1 MMRKLCLILLAACLA
16 SMAGWAQEL
25 KQADVGTMRTPP
37 SLPQQLEATGVL
49 EATQW
54 TQQAVPGK
62 SGRAMA
68 GKVRLKASIADS
80 LTLAEIDESVTGT
93 KQASAIVTT
102 KAYGTNQAYVY
113 NLWGLRDTL
122 TATYDQRA
130 GTISINPGLVYN
142 HPTYGPVWIC
152 PYDAKANT
160 YSTKNPIKGTLNA
173 DGSITLAGWG
183 VFVTE
188 GDYKGGSFARFKG
201 SELEVPNAVMTDTL
215 YDINNPSSRTTVLSY
230 PVYIDSVSVNQVS
243 ILNFSG
249 IGAVVN
255 AVLNPDKTVTIAPQR
270 VLTNSMYGD
279 FYCYSHDWNGAPL
292 NKSSIT
298 ATSTATSWTLGS
310 WGIFSRNVLSL
321 MARGYWNSTISFAS
335 GLVTYPEKK
344 KLDWSGSGTEA
355 DPYVIKTLD
364 QYLAFA
370 ESVNLGQSYQ
380 GKHIALGA
388 DIDMSSLAEA
398 YRPVGNESHP
408 FEGTFDG
415 KGYTL
420 KNWSHTAYDESYQGL
435 FGMAGVQSVIKNLK
449 VDNPS
454 LTSAGAYTGIVVG
467 YSSGVVSN
475 VTVTGATMK
484 HNNSFG
490 GGVIGAFKGTT
501 ASNLSFTG
509 TLTGAGETGGVIG
522 ELQAGTVTDLE
533 SHGTVS
539 VESVYSS
546 VFHGLGGVI
555 GGTLN
560 KGEMHIERCY
570 NDAMVNATASNVLTG
585 GVVGDLAYANLSGS
599 FNVGPVAAVCT
610 TSRELDGTINQVGAA
625 GGVAGRVYGSTM
637 TDCYNSNIVINSGNN
652 EHVGGLLGYVVKPIM
667 TYVNGHFEGY
677 KNPSR
682 VTSCYNS
689 GEVITPTMR
698 STQGFYGSTYADSV
712 LVNCY
717 FDQQVT
723 GNVMPDPSASCIMR
737 TAQLTSGTLPQGFD
751 SKVWTATAG
760 LYPALS
766 HFASRA
772 ESHLSVSPLVF
783 AGSET
788 SRKVKSTFT
797 VSSVNNIVWR
807 IFANSSY
814 VTSSTGLTMSGDS
827 VKINN
832 VNSSE
837 TMVARIEGND
847 KLVKMVMLETVDPTA
862 FRGSGTQ
869 DDPYLI
875 SDKDDLKKLNEGVT
889 VNAQTYLGDYFK
901 QTNDI
906 DLENATDFVGVG
918 TDGKSAHN
926 FAGTYDGQ
934 GYTIHR
940 LYIDSVGL
948 NGFGKATPSK
958 SRQYAGF
965 FGYIGPKGVVKN
977 LNIAS
982 DCHFYAYGYVGAI
995 AGYNKGTIE
1004 NCRNYAD
1011 VTAAYTNAGGI
1022 TGYQDTG
1029 SKVINCYNSGTVT
1042 VGSNRAAGIV
1052 PYSKGTTAGCQ
1063 NDGLVRCTYLPDYP
1077 DDGPYNAGGIV
1088 GSTSSAAVI
1097 TDNIN
1102 TGTVT
1107 AYSNTAGIVTSASTG
1122 SLIARNINYGSVI
1135 NGNPDDYGTGAFT
1148 ARDLTTV
1155 TSGYNFENNYYD
1167 KQLGYYGAAYR
1178 APFKG
1183 INGLLTRQL
1192 TNGEALEGIDAQ
1204 QVDFAAGQY
1213 PVLKRFKDEPAA
1225 VAHRN
1230 MVVTLPDDENID
1242 DVRHTAALSDTAS
1255 WSLVKAQQF
1264 AIEGGNRLTVAI
1276 AGDTALRDTLTASLG
1291 GYTKVIPLRAQPIAF
1306 AGSGTKADPYQIRS
1320 KADMLLLASY
1330 TNDDDYAF
1338 TGRYFKVMNDIDF
1351 DTTAYVPVAVKL
1363 HKLDADF
1370 DGNGKKFVNINY
1382 TSDYRLSTGRYFALI
1397 GNVGENGRVHN
1408 VNLASGYMAAYGSTG
1423 GIAGRV
1429 YGTVDSCESHITV
1442 STTKDDGFG
1451 GIAGRV
1457 MGGGKVTN
1465 CKGYAKFDAKYDN
1478 VGGIVYDVLRGGLV
1492 ENCENYSDINAPY
1505 SSVAGIAAQNAG
1517 TISNCVNHGAIAG
1530 KGSVAGIV
1538 GTSLGGD
1545 VLLNCRN
1552 EGTVTATGSEAGGIL
1567 ASTTNRSDSIIIA
1580 GCSNTAAVTANKYA
1594 GGLVGYAYVKML
1606 VDSCYNKG
1614 DVSTVAKYAAG
1625 LLSYAYKGSRFTHC
1639 YNTGTVIG
1647 GGDYA
1652 GGLIGDVNG
1661 EDFVVSDCVNYGDVM
1676 GSGMYGAGISSSYEG
1691 VMERV
1696 VNYGHVE
1703 SDSYAAG
1710 ITGYA
1715 SDAKYVNCVN
1725 YGDVAMT
1732 GTTRDYASA
1741 GGLMALNRA
1750 SSMTNCYNLGKVTS
1764 TAYASGLIGDARDD
1778 TSYGPFNVRNC
1789 YTAGEI
1795 SGPDSSYVSHVTAST
1810 DDEVL
1815 LDSVYYD
1822 ITVNRTV
1829 PYSNIDSTGIA
1840 LSTREMVH
1848 AALGD
1853 AYVEREGM
1861 YPVLAELAD
1870 SVLSNWYAAT
1880 VVLPEGFGPD
1890 SVAGPFIVGNPEGTT
1905 WTASPEIVTID
1916 GNVATPTATGEVTLT
1931 KTCGTH
1937 TRSYR
1942 LVVTMTT
1949 GVTDVDASDAAIVAR
1964 EYFNLNGQS
1973 LGTKRPESAGIY
1985 IERDRYSNGAGR
1997 ARKIVVK

>member
-1 MMRKLCLILLAACLA
+1 MRKLYLILLAACIIA
-16 SMAGWAQEL
+16 MTGWAQEL
-25 KQADVGTMRTPP
+25 KQADVGAMRTQP
-37 SLPQQLEATGVL
+37 SLPPSLEATGLL

-54 TQQAVPGK
+54 SQQPVQGK
-62 SGRAMA
+62 RGLATA
-68 GKVRLKASIADS
+68 GKVRQKASIADS
-80 LTLAEIDESVTGT
+80 LTLAEIDESTSGT
-93 KQASAIVTT
+93 KQARAIVTT

-113 NLWGLRDTL
+113 NLWGLGDTL
-122 TATYDQRA
+122 TATYDQSA

-152 PYDAKANT
+152 PFDAANKT
-160 YSTKNPIKGTLNA
+160 YSTQNPIKGTLNA
-173 DGSITLAGWG
+173 DGSVTLGGWG
-183 VFVTE
+183 VFVIS
-188 GDYKGGSFARFKG
+188 GASKGGAFAVYKG

-215 YDINNPSSRTTVLSY
+215 YDANNPTSRATVLSY

-270 VLTNSMYGD
+270 VFTNSMYGD
-279 FYCYSHDWNGAPL
+279 FYCYSHDWNGSAL
-292 NKSSIT
+292 AKGTIT

-310 WGIFSRNVLSL
+310 WGIFSRNVLGL
-321 MARGYWNSTISFAS
+321 LARGYWNSTITFAS

-344 KLDWSGSGTEA
+344 TLDWSGSGTEA
-355 DPYVIKTLD
+355 DPYVIKTLN
-364 QYLAFA
+364 QYMAFA

-380 GKHIALGA
+380 GKYIVLGN

-420 KNWSHTAYDESYQGL
+420 KNWSHTAYEESYQGL
-435 FGMAGVQSVIKNLK
+435 FGMAGAQSVIKNVK

-475 VTVTGATMK
+475 VTVTAATMT
-484 HNNSFG
+484 HTNSFG

-501 ASNLSFTG
+501 ASNLSFSG

-522 ELQAGTVTDLE
+522 ELQAGTVTGLE
-533 SHGTVS
+533 SHGTVTA
-539 VESVYSS
+539 SS
-546 VFHGLGGVI
+546 VFSSVYHGLGGVI

-570 NDAMVNATASNVLTG
+570 NDAMVNATAANLLTG
-585 GVVGDLAYANLSGS
+585 GVVGDLAYAHLSGS

-610 TSRELDGTINQVGAA
+610 TSREFDGTINQVGAA
-625 GGVAGRVYGSTM
+625 GGVAGRVYGATM
-637 TDCYNSNIVINSGNN
+637 TDCYNSNIVINGGNN
-652 EHVGGLLGYVVKPIM
+652 ERVGGLLGYVVKPIM

-689 GEVITPTMR
+689 GEVIMPTMR
-698 STQGFYGSTYADSV
+698 STQGFYGSVYADSV

-723 GNVMPDPSASCIMR
+723 GNVMPDPSASCIMK
-737 TAQLTSGTLPQGFD
+737 TAQLTSGTLLQGFD
-751 SKVWTATAG
+751 SNVWTATAG
-760 LYPALS
+760 LYPALK
-766 HFASRA
+766 HFATSA
-772 ESHLSVSPLVF
+772 ESQLSVSPLTF

-788 SRKVKSTFT
+788 SRKVKSAFT

-814 VTSSTGLTMSGDS
+814 VTSSTGLVMSGDT

-837 TMVARIEGND
+837 TMVARISGND
-847 KLVKMVMLETVDPTA
+847 KLVKMVMLETVDPSA
-862 FRGSGTQ
+862 FRGNGTQ

-889 VNAQTYLGDYFK
+889 VNAQTYQGDYFK

-906 DLENATDFVGVG
+906 DLENATDFVGIG

-1088 GSTSSAAVI
+1088 GSTSSTAVI

-1102 TGTVT
+1102 TGTVM
-1107 AYSNTAGIVTSASTG
+1107 AYSTTAGIVTSASTG
-1122 SLIARNINYGSVI
+1122 SLMARNINYGTVI

-1155 TSGYNFENNYYD
+1155 TSGYNIENNYYD

-1178 APFKG
+1178 APFAG

-1192 TNGEALEGIDAQ
+1192 TSGEALEGIDAQ

-1230 MVVTLPDDENID
+1230 MVLTLPDDESID
-1242 DVRHTAALSDTAS
+1242 DVRHTAALSDTAT
-1255 WSLVKAQQF
+1255 WSLMRAQQF

-1276 AGDTALRDTLTASLG
+1276 AGDTVLRDTLTASLG

-1306 AGSGTKADPYQIRS
+1306 TGSGTKADPYQIRS
-1320 KADMLLLASY
+1320 KADMLLLARY

-1351 DTTAYVPVAVKL
+1351 DTTAYVPVAVKV
-1363 HKLDADF
+1363 HRLDADF
-1370 DGNGKKFVNINY
+1370 DGNGKKFLNINY
-1382 TSDYRLSTGRYFALI
+1382 TSDYRLSTGSFFALI
-1397 GNVGENGRVHN
+1397 GTVGENGRVHN
-1408 VNLASGYMAAYGSTG
+1408 VNLASGYMAAYGRTG

-1429 YGTVDSCESHITV
+1429 YGTVDSCESHITL
-1442 STTKDDGFG
+1442 STTKDVGFG

-1465 CKGYAKFDAKYDN
+1465 CKGYAKFDAKYN
-1478 VGGIVYDVLRGGLV
+1478 RVGGIVYDVQRGGLV

-1505 SSVAGIAAQNAG
+1505 ISVAGIAAQNAG

-1530 KGSVAGIV
+1530 KSSVGGIV

-1545 VLLNCRN
+1545 VLLNCLN

-1580 GCSNTAAVTANKYA
+1580 SCSNTAAVTADKYA
-1594 GGLVGYAYVKML
+1594 GGLMGYAYVKVL
-1606 VDSCYNKG
+1606 ADSCYNTG
-1614 DVSTVAKYAAG
+1614 DVTTTAKYAGG
-1625 LLSYAYKGSRFTHC
+1625 LLSYAYKGGRFTHC

-1652 GGLIGDVNG
+1652 GGLIGDANG
-1661 EDFVVSDCVNYGDVM
+1661 EDLLVSDCVNYGNVM
-1676 GSGMYGAGISSSYEG
+1676 GSGRYASGITSSFEG

-1696 VNYGHVE
+1696 VNYGNVE
-1703 SDSYAAG
+1703 GDSYVAG
-1710 ITGYA
+1710 LTGYA
-1715 SDAKYVNCVN
+1715 SDGKYVNCVN
-1725 YGDVAMT
+1725 YGDIAMT
-1732 GTTRDYASA
+1732 GTTRASASA
-1741 GGLMALNRA
+1741 GGLTAINRA
-1750 SSMTNCYNLGKVTS
+1750 SSMYNCYNLGKVTS
-1764 TAYASGLIGDARDD
+1764 TAYASGLIGDGRDD
-1778 TSYGPFNVRNC
+1778 TSFGTFRVRHC

-1795 SGPDSSYVSHVTAST
+1795 SGPDSSYVSHVTATT
-1810 DDEVL
+1810 DDEIV

-1822 ITVNRTV
+1822 ITVNRAV
-1829 PYSNIDSTGIA
+1829 PYSNIDSTGTA

-1853 AYVEREGM
+1853 AFVEREGM

-1942 LVVTMTT
+1942 LMVTMTT
-1949 GVTDVDASDAAIVAR
+1949 GVTDVNATDAAIVAR

>member
-1 MMRKLCLILLAACLA
+1 MRKLCLILLAACLA

-37 SLPQQLEATGVL
+37 SLPQQLEATGAI
-49 EATQW
+49 EAAQW
-54 TQQAVPGK
+54 NQQAVPGK
-62 SGRAMA
+62 SGHATA

-80 LTLAEIDESVTGT
+80 LTLAEIDESTSGT
-93 KQASAIVTT
+93 KQARAIVTT

-113 NLWGLRDTL
+113 NLWGLGDTL

-152 PYDAKANT
+152 PYDAKANA
-160 YSTKNPIKGTLNA
+160 YSTMNPIKGTLNA

-230 PVYIDSVSVNQVS
+230 PVYIDSVSANQVS
-243 ILNFSG
+243 IVNFSG

-270 VLTNSMYGD
+270 VFTSGMYGD
-279 FYCYSHDWNGAPL
+279 FYCYSHDWNGSAL
-292 NKSSIT
+292 KKGTIT

-310 WGIFSRNVLSL
+310 WGIFSRNVLGL
-321 MARGYWNSTISFAS
+321 LARGYWNSTITFAS

-344 KLDWSGSGTEA
+344 TLDWSGSGTEA

-380 GKHIALGA
+380 GKHIALGN

-415 KGYTL
+415 KGYAL
-420 KNWSHTAYDESYQGL
+420 QNWSHTAYEESYQGL
-435 FGMAGVQSVIKNLK
+435 FGMAGAQSVIKNLK

-490 GGVIGAFKGTT
+490 GGVIGAFEGTT
-501 ASNLSFTG
+501 ASNLSFSG
-509 TLTGAGETGGVIG
+509 TVTGAGETGGVIG
-522 ELQAGTVTDLE
+522 ELQAGTVTGLE
-533 SHGTVS
+533 SHGTVTVS
-539 VESVYSS
+539 SVYSS
-546 VFHGLGGVI
+546 VYHGLGGVI

-599 FNVGPVAAVCT
+599 YNVGPVAAVCT
-610 TSRELDGTINQVGAA
+610 TSRELDGTITQVGAA
-625 GGVAGRVYGSTM
+625 GGVAGRVYGATM

-652 EHVGGLLGYVVKPIM
+652 ERVGGLLGYVMKPIM

-766 HFASRA
+766 HFATSA
-772 ESHLSVSPLVF
+772 ESHLSVSPLTF

-788 SRKVKSTFT
+788 SRKVKNTFT

-814 VTSSTGLTMSGDS
+814 VTSSTGLVMSGDS

-837 TMVARIEGND
+837 TMVARISGNN
-847 KLVKMVMLETVDPTA
+847 KLVKMVMLETVNPSA

-875 SDKDDLKKLNEGVT
+875 SDKDDLIKLNEGVT
-889 VNAQTYLGDYFK
+889 VNAQTYQGDYFK

-906 DLENATDFVGVG
+906 DLENATDFVGIG
-918 TDGKSAHN
+918 ADGKSAHN

-948 NGFGKATPSK
+948 NTSGKATSSK

-1004 NCRNYAD
+1004 NCRNYAN
-1011 VTAAYTNAGGI
+1011 VTAANAYAGGI
-1022 TGYQDTG
+1022 AGYQDTG
-1029 SKVINCYNSGTVT
+1029 SKVAYCYNSGTVT
-1042 VGSNRAAGIV
+1042 AGSNQAAGIV
-1052 PYSKGTTAGCQ
+1052 PYSKGTTTGCQ
-1063 NDGLVRCTYLPDYP
+1063 NDGHVRCVELPDNVVMAP
-1077 DDGPYNAGGIV
+1077 SNASGIV
-1088 GSTSSAAVI
+1088 GNVSGTAVL

-1102 TGTVT
+1102 TGTVE
-1107 AYSNTAGIVTSASTG
+1107 AYRNTAGIAASVSTG
-1122 SLIARNINYGSVI
+1122 AQISRNINYGIVI
-1135 NGNPDDYGTGAFT
+1135 NGAPDDYSTGAFT

-1155 TSGYNFENNYYD
+1155 ASGYNFENNYYD

-1178 APFKG
+1178 APFAG

-1192 TNGEALEGIDAQ
+1192 TSGEALEGIDAQ

-1230 MVVTLPDDENID
+1230 MVVTLPDDETID

-1255 WSLVKAQQF
+1255 WSLMLGRQF
-1264 AIEGGNRLTVAI
+1264 AISGGNRLTVAI
-1276 AGDTALRDTLTASLG
+1276 AGDTVLRDTLTASLG

-1320 KADMLLLASY
+1320 KADMLLLARY

-1351 DTTAYVPVAVKL
+1351 DTTAYVPVAVKV
-1363 HKLDADF
+1363 HRLDADF
-1370 DGNGKKFVNINY
+1370 DGNGKKFLNINY
-1382 TSDYRLSTGRYFALI
+1382 TSDYKLSTGSLFALI
-1397 GNVGENGRVHN
+1397 GTVGENGRVHN
-1408 VNLASGYMAAYGSTG
+1408 VNLASGYMAAYGRTG

-1429 YGTVDSCESHITV
+1429 YGTVDSCESHITL
-1442 STTKDDGFG
+1442 STTKDVGFG

-1465 CKGYAKFDAKYDN
+1465 CKGYAKFDAKYN
-1478 VGGIVYDVLRGGLV
+1478 RVGGIVYDVQRGGLV

-1505 SSVAGIAAQNAG
+1505 IGVAGIAAQNAG

-1530 KGSVAGIV
+1530 KSSVGGIV
-1538 GTSLGGD
+1538 GISLGGD
-1545 VLLNCRN
+1545 SLLNCRN

-1580 GCSNTAAVTANKYA
+1580 GCSNTAAVTADKYA
-1594 GGLVGYAYVKML
+1594 GGLMGYAYVKVL
-1606 VDSCYNKG
+1606 ADSCYNTG
-1614 DVSTVAKYAAG
+1614 DVTTAAKYAGG
-1625 LLSYAYKGSRFTHC
+1625 LLSYAYKSSSVSHC
-1639 YNTGTVIG
+1639 YNTGTVIA

-1652 GGLIGDVNG
+1652 GGLIADANG
-1661 EDFVVSDCVNYGDVM
+1661 EDLVVSDCVNYGNVM
-1676 GSGMYGAGISSSYEG
+1676 GSGMYASGIASSFEG

-1696 VNYGHVE
+1696 VNYGNVE
-1703 SDSYAAG
+1703 GDSYVAG
-1710 ITGYA
+1710 LTGYA
-1715 SDAKYVNCVN
+1715 SDGKYVNCVN
-1725 YGDVAMT
+1725 YGDIAMT
-1732 GTTRDYASA
+1732 GTTRASASA
-1741 GGLMALNRA
+1741 GGLTAINRA
-1750 SSMTNCYNLGKVTS
+1750 SSMYNCYNLGKVTS
-1764 TAYASGLIGDARDD
+1764 TAYASGLIGDGRDD
-1778 TSYGPFNVRNC
+1778 TSFGTFRVRHC

-1795 SGPDSSYVSHVTAST
+1795 SGPDSSYVSHVTATT
-1810 DDEVL
+1810 DDEIV

-1822 ITVNRTV
+1822 ITVNRAV
-1829 PYSNIDSTGIA
+1829 PYSNIDSTGTA

-1853 AYVEREGM
+1853 AFVEREGM

-1942 LVVTMTT
+1942 LMVTMTT
-1949 GVTDVDASDAAIVAR
+1949 GVTDVNATDAAIVAR

-1985 IERDRYSNGAGR
+1985 IERVRYSNGAGR